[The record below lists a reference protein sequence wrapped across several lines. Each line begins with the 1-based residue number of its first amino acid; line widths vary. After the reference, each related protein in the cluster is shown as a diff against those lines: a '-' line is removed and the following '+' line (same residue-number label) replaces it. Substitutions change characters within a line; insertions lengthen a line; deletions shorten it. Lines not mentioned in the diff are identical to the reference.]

1 MIAPVAELEKCLA
14 KLPGFGRR
22 SASRAALALVR
33 EPARLAEPLVAALR
47 AAHDSVRCCSRCG
60 AFTTID
66 RDPCDMCTDATRDG
80 TVICVVEEPAD
91 IVSIEASGAF
101 RGRYHALGGKLSPA
115 HRMGPERLRISELVA
130 RVREEGVS
138 EVLLALSTDM
148 DGDATAGFITE
159 VLKGVTSRRD
169 GGSPSHGDSD
179 GGSPSHGDS
188 DWESTT
194 LAPASR
200 LGLRPRRIWH
210 PAGVKVTRLAFGLP
224 ADSGIA
230 YSDPLTLKRAIAGR
244 REA

>member
-130 RVREEGVS
+130 RVRDEGVS

-148 DGDATAGFITE
+148 DGDATAGYITE

-188 DWESTT
+188 DGGSPSHGDSDWES
-194 LAPASR
+194 R
-200 LGLRPRRIWH
+200 H

-230 YSDPLTLKRAIAGR
+230 YSDPLTIKRAIAGR